1 MSESCTYLGVPPR
14 ARRASLLLKRG
25 SKSVDARLAKRFDA
39 GGASVEVSASVFNLL
54 GSQFEA
60 EEQIVWQADYRRI
73 TMVRPPRASVIGVRI
88 ER

>member
-1 MSESCTYLGVPPR
+1 MVGESFDRTNADTYGYGRLFFDR
-14 ARRASLLLKRG
+14 AYSLRMYLTAN
-25 SKSVDARLAKRFDA
+25 D
-39 GGASVEVSASVFNLL
+39 VSASVFNAL

-73 TMVRPPRASVIGVRI
+73 TMVQPPRAFVIGVRI